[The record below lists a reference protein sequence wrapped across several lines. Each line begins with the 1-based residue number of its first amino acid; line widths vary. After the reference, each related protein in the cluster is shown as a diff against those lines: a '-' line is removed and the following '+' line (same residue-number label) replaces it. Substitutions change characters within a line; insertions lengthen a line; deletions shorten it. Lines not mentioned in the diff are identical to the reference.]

1 MASPAPLNPVSKLTA
16 RQLEIL
22 RLVDLPKS
30 NWAIAAILNRTENT
44 IKKHLFHTFRT
55 LGVYTRMEAAKL
67 LREWE
72 EEQRRSKK

>member
-1 MASPAPLNPVSKLTA
+1 MASPKPLNPVSKLTA

-30 NWAIAAILNRTENT
+30 NWAIAVILNRTENT
-44 IKKHLFHTFRT
+44 VKKHLFHAFRT
-55 LGVYTRMEAAKL
+55 LGVYSRMEAAKL

-72 EEQRRSKK
+72 EEQKK